1 MGDTL
6 PLYVQSGR
14 LNVNTTLRIVGIT
27 YETTD
32 DGTELVTLTVG
43 RDPTSVAD
51 MLGAMQADI
60 RALSRR

>member
-1 MGDTL
+1 
-6 PLYVQSGR
+6 
-14 LNVNTTLRIVGIT
+14 
-27 YETTD
+27 
-32 DGTELVTLTVG
+32 VG